1 MDAQLTI
8 VDVTGSTNDDLL
20 EAGKQG
26 APHGTGLAA
35 RAQTAGRGRRGHKWD
50 STAGNL
56 LLSIVLR
63 PRVDPAKYSGLA
75 AVSGLAVLEALEA
88 QGLANEIGLKWPND
102 LVARG
107 HKLGG
112 ILVEAARD
120 SEGEPF
126 AVCGIGA
133 NVNYTPQEVPDGG
146 LAAIGL
152 SDLNENVP
160 AVDVLLKEVY
170 HAVIGAVDAWAE
182 RLNAMEE
189 NAGRSRPPTANM
201 SLTSIGLGST
211 LSPAPPLETNWR
223 EASFKPSMT
232 VVARASRRKTAC
244 DPSILRRHRC
254 APWANKAPQP
264 PIRLHHPDP
273 QGHHSKQKGPRYR
286 NGSGAL

>member
-1 MDAQLTI
+1 MDAKLTI

-50 STAGNL
+50 STVGNL

-63 PRVDPAKYSGLA
+63 PCVNPAKFSGLA
-75 AVSGLAVLEALEA
+75 AVSGLAVLEALEK
-88 QGLANEIGLKWPND
+88 QGLANEIRLKWPND

-107 HKLGG
+107 RKLGG

-120 SEGEPF
+120 NEGKPF
-126 AVCGIGA
+126 AVCGIGV

-152 SDLNENVP
+152 SDLNESVP
-160 AVDVLLKEVY
+160 TVNMLLDEVY
-170 HAVIGAVDAWAE
+170 HAVIDAVDAWAE

-189 NAGRSRPPTANM
+189 DGGPLAPVHGEYVTHLNWIGEHVIARSPTGDELARGIFKTVDGFGRACIETEG
-201 SLTSIGLGST
+201 GLRSFHF
-211 LSPAPPLETNWR
+211 E
-223 EASFKPSMT
+223 EASLRP
-232 VVARASRRKTAC
+232 ASE
-244 DPSILRRHRC
+244 
-254 APWANKAPQP
+254 
-264 PIRLHHPDP
+264 
-273 QGHHSKQKGPRYR
+273 
-286 NGSGAL
+286 

>member
-1 MDAQLTI
+1 MGAKLTI

-50 STAGNL
+50 STVGNL

-63 PRVDPAKYSGLA
+63 PCVNPAKFSGLA
-75 AVSGLAVLEALEA
+75 AVSGLAVLEALEKK
-88 QGLANEIGLKWPND
+88 GLANEIRLKWPND

-107 HKLGG
+107 RKLGG

-120 SEGEPF
+120 NEGKPF
-126 AVCGIGA
+126 AVCGIGV

-152 SDLNENVP
+152 SNLNESVP
-160 AVDVLLKEVY
+160 TVNMLLDEVY
-170 HAVIGAVDAWAE
+170 HAVIDAVDAWAE

-189 NAGRSRPPTANM
+189 DAGPLAPVHGEYVTHLNW
-201 SLTSIGLGST
+201 IGEHVIAR
-211 LSPAPPLETNWR
+211 SPAGDELARGIFKTVDGFGRACIETEGGLR
-223 EASFKPSMT
+223 SFHFEEASLRP
-232 VVARASRRKTAC
+232 ASE
-244 DPSILRRHRC
+244 
-254 APWANKAPQP
+254 
-264 PIRLHHPDP
+264 
-273 QGHHSKQKGPRYR
+273 
-286 NGSGAL
+286 

>member
-56 LLSIVLR
+56 LLSIILR
-63 PRVDPAKYSGLA
+63 PYVDPAKYSGLA
-75 AVSGLAVLEALEA
+75 AVSGLAVLEALKKE
-88 QGLANEIGLKWPND
+88 GFANEIGLKWPND

-107 HKLGG
+107 RKLGG

-120 SEGEPF
+120 NEGKPF
-126 AVCGIGA
+126 AVCGIGV

-152 SDLNENVP
+152 SNLNESVP
-160 AVDVLLKEVY
+160 SVDTLLVEVY
-170 HAVIGAVDAWAE
+170 HAVVDAVDAWAE
-182 RLNAMEE
+182 QLNALAD
-189 NAGRSRPPTANM
+189 NAGPLAPVRDGYIAHLNW
-201 SLTSIGLGST
+201 IGERVMAR
-211 LSPAPPLETNWR
+211 SPAGDELAHGIFRTVDDFGRASIETDSGLR
-223 EASFKPSMT
+223 SFHFEEAS
-232 VVARASRRKTAC
+232 
-244 DPSILRRHRC
+244 LR
-254 APWANKAPQP
+254 PV
-264 PIRLHHPDP
+264 
-273 QGHHSKQKGPRYR
+273 SE
-286 NGSGAL
+286 

>member
-1 MDAQLTI
+1 MDARLTV

-20 EAGKQG
+20 EAGKLG

-63 PRVDPAKYSGLA
+63 PCVDPAKYSGLA
-75 AVSGLAVLEALEA
+75 AVSGLAVLEALKK

-107 HKLGG
+107 RKLGG

-120 SEGEPF
+120 NEGKPF
-126 AVCGIGA
+126 AVCGIGV

-152 SDLNENVP
+152 SDLDESVP
-160 AVDVLLKEVY
+160 SVDALLDEVY
-170 HAVIGAVDAWAE
+170 HTVMDSVDAWAE
-182 RLNAMEE
+182 QFNALADDAGPLAPVHDDYIAQLNW
-189 NAGRSRPPTANM
+189 
-201 SLTSIGLGST
+201 IGEHVIAR
-211 LSPAPPLETNWR
+211 SPAGDELAQGIFQTVDNFGRASIETDGGLR
-223 EASFKPSMT
+223 SFHFEEAS
-232 VVARASRRKTAC
+232 
-244 DPSILRRHRC
+244 LR
-254 APWANKAPQP
+254 PV
-264 PIRLHHPDP
+264 
-273 QGHHSKQKGPRYR
+273 SE
-286 NGSGAL
+286 

>member
-1 MDAQLTI
+1 MDAKLTI

-63 PRVDPAKYSGLA
+63 PCVNPAKYSGLA
-75 AVSGLAVLEALEA
+75 AVS
-88 QGLANEIGLKWPND
+88 D

-107 HKLGG
+107 RKPGG

-120 SEGEPF
+120 NEGKPF
-126 AVCGIGA
+126 AVCGIGV
-133 NVNYTPQEVPDGG
+133 NVNYVPSEVPDGG
-146 LAAIGL
+146 LPAIGL

-170 HAVIGAVDAWAE
+170 HAVVNAVDTWAE

-189 NAGRSRPPTANM
+189 DAGPLAPVHGEYVTHLNW
-201 SLTSIGLGST
+201 IGEHVIAR
-211 LSPAPPLETNWR
+211 SPAGDELARGVFQTVDNFGRACIETEDGLR
-223 EASFKPSMT
+223 SFHFEEAS
-232 VVARASRRKTAC
+232 
-244 DPSILRRHRC
+244 LR
-254 APWANKAPQP
+254 P
-264 PIRLHHPDP
+264 L
-273 QGHHSKQKGPRYR
+273 SE
-286 NGSGAL
+286 

>member
-1 MDAQLTI
+1 MSIARHHGVIALFIKEVAAVMDARLTV

-63 PRVDPAKYSGLA
+63 PCVDSAKYSGLA
-75 AVSGLAVLEALEA
+75 AVSGLAVLEALKK

-107 HKLGG
+107 RKLGG

-120 SEGEPF
+120 NEGKPF
-126 AVCGIGA
+126 AVCGIGV

-152 SDLNENVP
+152 SDLNESVP
-160 AVDVLLKEVY
+160 SVDTLLDEVY
-170 HAVIGAVDAWAE
+170 QTVMDSVDAWAE
-182 RLNAMEE
+182 QLNALADD
-189 NAGRSRPPTANM
+189 AGPLAPVRDEYVAQLNW
-201 SLTSIGLGST
+201 IGEHVIAR
-211 LSPAPPLETNWR
+211 SPAGDELAQGIFKTVDTFGRACIETKDGLR
-223 EASFKPSMT
+223 FFHFEEAS
-232 VVARASRRKTAC
+232 
-244 DPSILRRHRC
+244 LR
-254 APWANKAPQP
+254 PV
-264 PIRLHHPDP
+264 
-273 QGHHSKQKGPRYR
+273 SE
-286 NGSGAL
+286 

>member
-1 MDAQLTI
+1 MDAQFTI

-63 PRVDPAKYSGLA
+63 PHVDPAKYSGLA

-107 HKLGG
+107 RKLGG

-120 SEGEPF
+120 NEGKPF
-126 AVCGIGA
+126 AVCGIGV
-133 NVNYTPQEVPDGG
+133 NVNYVPSEVPDGG
-146 LAAIGL
+146 LPAIGL
-152 SDLNENVP
+152 SDLNENVTS
-160 AVDVLLKEVY
+160 VDVLLDEVY
-170 HAVIGAVDAWAE
+170 HAVIDAVDAWAE

-189 NAGRSRPPTANM
+189 DAGPLAPVHSEYIAHLNW
-201 SLTSIGLGST
+201 IGEHVIAR
-211 LSPAPPLETNWR
+211 SPAGVELARGIFKTVDDFGRACIETEGDLR
-223 EASFKPSMT
+223 SFHFEEAS
-232 VVARASRRKTAC
+232 
-244 DPSILRRHRC
+244 LR
-254 APWANKAPQP
+254 PMGK
-264 PIRLHHPDP
+264 
-273 QGHHSKQKGPRYR
+273 
-286 NGSGAL
+286 

>member
-75 AVSGLAVLEALEA
+75 AVSGLAVLEALEV
-88 QGLANEIGLKWPND
+88 QGLTNEIGLKWPND

-107 HKLGG
+107 RKLGG

-120 SEGEPF
+120 NEGKPF
-126 AVCGIGA
+126 AVCGIGV
-133 NVNYTPQEVPDGG
+133 NVNYVPSEVPDGG
-146 LAAIGL
+146 LPAIGL
-152 SDLNENVP
+152 SDLNEKVP

-170 HAVIGAVDAWAE
+170 HTVVNAVDAWAGC
-182 RLNAMEE
+182 LNAMEE
-189 NAGRSRPPTANM
+189 NAGPLAPVRGKYVAQLNW
-201 SLTSIGLGST
+201 IGEHVIAR
-211 LSPAPPLETNWR
+211 SPAGDELAQGIFKTVDTFGRACIETKDGLQSFHFE
-223 EASFKPSMT
+223 EAS
-232 VVARASRRKTAC
+232 
-244 DPSILRRHRC
+244 LR
-254 APWANKAPQP
+254 PV
-264 PIRLHHPDP
+264 
-273 QGHHSKQKGPRYR
+273 SE
-286 NGSGAL
+286 

>member
-20 EAGKQG
+20 EAGKKG

-56 LLSIVLR
+56 LLSVVLR

-120 SEGEPF
+120 NKGMPF
-126 AVCGIGA
+126 AVCGIGV
-133 NVNYTPQEVPDGG
+133 NVNYVPSEVPDGG
-146 LAAIGL
+146 LPAIGL
-152 SDLNENVP
+152 SDLNESVP
-160 AVDVLLKEVY
+160 PIDELLHDVHRAV
-170 HAVIGAVDAWAE
+170 VDSADSWAT
-182 RLNAMEE
+182 RLNERGDD
-189 NAGRSRPPTANM
+189 AGPIAPVHDDYVAHLNW
-201 SLTSIGLGST
+201 IGKRVIAR
-211 LSPAPPLETNWR
+211 SPAGDELARGIFRTVDDCGRASIETESGLYAFHFE
-223 EASFKPSMT
+223 EAS
-232 VVARASRRKTAC
+232 
-244 DPSILRRHRC
+244 LR
-254 APWANKAPQP
+254 P
-264 PIRLHHPDP
+264 L
-273 QGHHSKQKGPRYR
+273 SE
-286 NGSGAL
+286 

>member
-1 MDAQLTI
+1 MSIARHHCVIALFIKEVAAVMDARLTV

-20 EAGKQG
+20 EVGKQG

-63 PRVDPAKYSGLA
+63 PCVDPAKYSGLA
-75 AVSGLAVLEALEA
+75 AVSGLAVLEALEK

-107 HKLGG
+107 RKLGG

-120 SEGEPF
+120 NEGKPF
-126 AVCGIGA
+126 AVCGIGV

-160 AVDVLLKEVY
+160 TVDVLVEEVY
-170 HAVIGAVDAWAE
+170 RAVIDAVDTWAE
-182 RLNAMEE
+182 HLNAMEKD
-189 NAGRSRPPTANM
+189 AGPLAPVRDDYVAHLNW
-201 SLTSIGLGST
+201 IGEPVIAR
-211 LSPAPPLETNWR
+211 SPAGDELARGIFKTVDTFGRACIETKDGLQSFHFE
-223 EASFKPSMT
+223 EAS
-232 VVARASRRKTAC
+232 
-244 DPSILRRHRC
+244 LR
-254 APWANKAPQP
+254 PE
-264 PIRLHHPDP
+264 
-273 QGHHSKQKGPRYR
+273 SE
-286 NGSGAL
+286 

>member
-63 PRVDPAKYSGLA
+63 PRVDPTKYSGLA
-75 AVSGLAVLEALEA
+75 AVSGLAVLKALDK
-88 QGLANEIGLKWPND
+88 QGLANEIRLKWPND

-107 HKLGG
+107 RKLGG

-120 SEGEPF
+120 NEGKPF
-126 AVCGIGA
+126 VVCGIGV
-133 NVNYTPQEVPDGG
+133 NVNYVPSEVPDGG
-146 LAAIGL
+146 LPAIGL

-160 AVDVLLKEVY
+160 TVDVLLDEVY
-170 HAVIGAVDAWAE
+170 HAVIDAVDAWAE
-182 RLNAMEE
+182 RLNAKKED
-189 NAGRSRPPTANM
+189 AGPLAPVHDEYITHLNW
-201 SLTSIGLGST
+201 IGEHVIAR
-211 LSPAPPLETNWR
+211 SPAGDVLARGIFKTVDGFGRACIETEDGLR
-223 EASFKPSMT
+223 SFHFEEAS
-232 VVARASRRKTAC
+232 
-244 DPSILRRHRC
+244 LR
-254 APWANKAPQP
+254 PV
-264 PIRLHHPDP
+264 
-273 QGHHSKQKGPRYR
+273 SE
-286 NGSGAL
+286 

>member
-1 MDAQLTI
+1 MDAQFTI

-63 PRVDPAKYSGLA
+63 PHVDPAKYSGLA

-107 HKLGG
+107 RKLGG

-120 SEGEPF
+120 NEGKPF
-126 AVCGIGA
+126 VVCGIGV
-133 NVNYTPQEVPDGG
+133 NVNYVPSEVPDGG
-146 LAAIGL
+146 LPAIGL

-160 AVDVLLKEVY
+160 SVDMLLDEVY
-170 HAVIGAVDAWAE
+170 HAVIDAVDAWAE

-189 NAGRSRPPTANM
+189 DAGPLAPVHSEYIAHLNW
-201 SLTSIGLGST
+201 IGEHVIAR
-211 LSPAPPLETNWR
+211 SPAGDELARGIFKTVDDFGRACIETEGDLR
-223 EASFKPSMT
+223 SFHFEEAS
-232 VVARASRRKTAC
+232 
-244 DPSILRRHRC
+244 LR
-254 APWANKAPQP
+254 PMGK
-264 PIRLHHPDP
+264 
-273 QGHHSKQKGPRYR
+273 
-286 NGSGAL
+286 

>member
-1 MDAQLTI
+1 MDLRLTV

-107 HKLGG
+107 RKLGG

-120 SEGEPF
+120 SEGKPF
-126 AVCGIGA
+126 AVCGIGV

-152 SDLNENVP
+152 SDLNESVP
-160 AVDVLLKEVY
+160 TVNMLLDEVY
-170 HAVIGAVDAWAE
+170 HAVIDAVDAWAE
-182 RLNAMEE
+182 HLNAMEE
-189 NAGRSRPPTANM
+189 DAGPLAPVHSEYIAHLNW
-201 SLTSIGLGST
+201 IGDYVIAR
-211 LSPAPPLETNWR
+211 SPAGDELARGIFQTVDDFGRACIETEDGLR
-223 EASFKPSMT
+223 SFHFEEAS
-232 VVARASRRKTAC
+232 
-244 DPSILRRHRC
+244 LR
-254 APWANKAPQP
+254 PVNE
-264 PIRLHHPDP
+264 
-273 QGHHSKQKGPRYR
+273 
-286 NGSGAL
+286 

>member
-1 MDAQLTI
+1 MDAQFTI

-63 PRVDPAKYSGLA
+63 PHVDPAKYSGLA

-107 HKLGG
+107 RKLGG

-120 SEGEPF
+120 NEGKPF
-126 AVCGIGA
+126 AVCGIGV
-133 NVNYTPQEVPDGG
+133 NVNYVPSEVPDGG
-146 LAAIGL
+146 LPAIGL

-160 AVDVLLKEVY
+160 SVDVLLDEVY
-170 HAVIGAVDAWAE
+170 HAVIDAVDAWAE

-189 NAGRSRPPTANM
+189 DAGPLAPVHGEYIAHLNW
-201 SLTSIGLGST
+201 IGDHVIAR
-211 LSPAPPLETNWR
+211 SPAGDELARGIFRTVDDCGRASIETESGLCAFHFE
-223 EASFKPSMT
+223 EAS
-232 VVARASRRKTAC
+232 
-244 DPSILRRHRC
+244 LR
-254 APWANKAPQP
+254 P
-264 PIRLHHPDP
+264 L
-273 QGHHSKQKGPRYR
+273 SE
-286 NGSGAL
+286 